1 MSDIAIG
8 VISFPALLVLIFL
21 RVHIGLAMFLA
32 GLVGMIVVT
41 GDTGLPF
48 ARLKAETYSTFSNYS
63 LSIVPMFLLMGH
75 FATLGGMSQALFKAA
90 EGFLGHRKGG
100 VAMAAVGACA
110 GFGAICG
117 SSLATAA
124 TMSRVALPELRRY
137 GYAGGFSTA
146 TLAAGGTLGILI
158 PPSVVLVIYAIL
170 TEQNIAKLFLAAFI
184 PGILAATGYM
194 IAISI
199 YVRVNPGSAGTRP
212 RVPYVERFKALFDV
226 WPVLLV
232 FLAVVGG
239 IYQGWFTPTEGAAVG
254 AFGTGFIAFLGGG
267 LTRITLS
274 ESFYVTARA
283 TAMIFFIVL
292 GAAFYNGFLALTQ
305 LPQETAAWV
314 SQSGYSPW
322 VILIMILVFY
332 LLLGCLMDSLSMI
345 LLTIPI
351 FWPVIQELDF
361 GLVSMMD
368 LQSARL
374 SDLVVSGKDVPAALL
389 AEAQGLLASG
399 EALTRE
405 MAREL
410 GLRGVTQGTLNR
422 INIEHTAIW
431 FGILVLIVVEVGLIT
446 PPVGMNLFVIN
457 AMDRKTPMVE
467 TYKAILYFVAS
478 DLVRVALLVAFPVIT
493 LMLLPW

>member
-1 MSDIAIG
+1 MSDITIG
-8 VISFPALLVLIFL
+8 LLSFPALLTLIFL
-21 RVHIGLAMFLA
+21 RVPIGLAMFLA
-32 GLVGMIVVT
+32 GLVGLIAVT
-41 GDTGLPF
+41 GDVNLPL
-48 ARLKAETYSTFSNYS
+48 ARLKSETFTTFSNYS
-63 LSIVPMFLLMGH
+63 LSIIPMFLLMGH

-124 TMSRVALPELRRY
+124 TMSRVALPEMRRY
-137 GYAGGFSTA
+137 GYSGGFSTA

-184 PGILAATGYM
+184 PGILAALGYM
-194 IAISI
+194 VAISI

-212 RVPYVERFKALFDV
+212 AVPFVDRFKALFAV

-232 FLAVVGG
+232 FLLVVGG
-239 IYQGWFTPTEGAAVG
+239 IYRGWFTPTEGAAVG
-254 AFGTGFIAFLGGG
+254 AFGTGFIALLSGG
-267 LTRITLS
+267 LTRKTLG

-283 TAMIFFIVL
+283 TMMIFFIVL

-314 SQSGYSPW
+314 AESGYSPLT
-322 VILIMILVFY
+322 VLIIILVFY

-374 SDLVVSGKDVPAALL
+374 AD
-389 AEAQGLLASG
+389 LLASG
-399 EALTRE
+399 KAVPEALVAEAQVVLASGQELTRE

-410 GLRGVTQGTLNR
+410 GLRGVSQGALNR
-422 INIEHTAIW
+422 VNIEHTAIW

-457 AMDRKTPMVE
+457 AMDRETPMVA

-478 DLVRVALLVAFPVIT
+478 DLLRVAVLVAFPVIT
-493 LMLLPW
+493 LMLIPW